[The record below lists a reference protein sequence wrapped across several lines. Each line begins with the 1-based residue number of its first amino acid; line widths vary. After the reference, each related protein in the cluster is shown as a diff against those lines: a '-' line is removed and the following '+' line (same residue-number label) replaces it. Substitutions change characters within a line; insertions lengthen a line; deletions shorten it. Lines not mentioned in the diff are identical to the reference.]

1 MKKRKKRKNNKIMG
15 EKDEMQ
21 KKEKVNLTKIKDDDE
36 LKTCH
41 RKVTSNKVIIIS
53 PRSKVHITTP
63 FKKESL
69 QRGFPYSI
77 RVSSSKLVKVEM
89 NRKLHLNAKDF
100 GECADEKE
108 KRKKEKVYAK

>member
-1 MKKRKKRKNNKIMG
+1 MG

-41 RKVTSNKVIIIS
+41 RKVTSNKVIIKS
-53 PRSKVHITTP
+53 PRSKVKHITTP

-108 KRKKEKVYAK
+108 KRKRYMLNEKYKYLFYLYNF